1 MKSIKVKNYNENVLE
16 QLKISMPQEWEKASD
31 KFAGIEKWIE
41 KKNFPTYK
49 QLKELA
55 HIFHIPFGYFF
66 LEGLPERK
74 YPIPHYRT
82 TTEDNINFQ
91 PSPELLETV
100 EYIQLLQDWAK
111 EILIDWGHEPLPFI
125 EKYNIKSD
133 INDIVIELKHVL
145 ELQDNWAKFIN
156 TWSEAFNSLIHKAEK
171 AGIFVAVNG
180 VVGNDTHRNLDVD
193 EFRGFVLC
201 DKIAPLIF
209 INNQDAI
216 SAKIFTLIHEIVH
229 LFIGE
234 SASFD
239 LRNLQSADNEIERF
253 CDKCSAEFLVPT
265 SEIERVKQID
275 IDIENLAHQFKVSQ
289 IVIARRLLDINK
301 ISKEQFFDFYKEHIQ
316 RERKKMASNQGGD
329 FYNTAIRRYGRK
341 FIEIISIGVESGIIQ
356 YRDAYQLTRLKPTTF
371 EKIKQEVLST

>member
-1 MKSIKVKNYNENVLE
+1 MKSIKVKNYNEKILE
-16 QLKISMPQEWEKASD
+16 QLKNSLPQEWKKAACEFVD
-31 KFAGIEKWIE
+31 IEQWI
-41 KKNFPTYK
+41 KKENFPTYK
-49 QLKELA
+49 QLKELT

-66 LEGLPERK
+66 LDGLPEKK

-82 TTEDNINFQ
+82 TAEDNIFFQ
-91 PSPELLETV
+91 PSTELLETV
-100 EYIQLLQDWAK
+100 EYIQLLQDWAR
-111 EILIDWGHEPLPFI
+111 EILIDWGHEPPPFI
-125 EKYNIKSD
+125 GKYNTKTN
-133 INDIVIELKHVL
+133 INDITIELKHIL
-145 ELQDNWAKFIN
+145 ELEDNWAKSFN

-171 AGIFVAVNG
+171 AGIFVTVNG
-180 VVGNDTHRNLDVD
+180 VVGNNTHRSLDVD

-201 DKIAPLIF
+201 DKIAPFIF

-265 SEIERVKQID
+265 SEIEHIKQID
-275 IDIENLAHQFKVSQ
+275 FESLAHQFKVSQ
-289 IVIARRLLDINK
+289 IVIARRLLDINR
-301 ISKEQFFDFYKEHIQ
+301 ISKKQFIDFYTEHIQ
-316 RERKKMASNQGGD
+316 KEQKVMASKQGGD

-341 FIEIISIGVESGIIQ
+341 FIEIISIGVESGTIQ
-356 YRDAYQLTRLKPTTF
+356 YRDAYQLTRLKPATF
-371 EKIKQEVLST
+371 EKIKQEVLIS